1 MDPYFRMLY
10 SKRSTAYYLFENWPE
25 KIEINTEK
33 NNIYSKYKTTL
44 LEAIDRSSQNAF
56 FESFLNRNSNKKQ
69 EPSGTLTT
77 AKTVPLGKSFKTD
90 KRN

>member
-33 NNIYSKYKTTL
+33 DNIYSKYKTTL
-44 LEAIDRSSQNAF
+44 LAAILLKTHF
-56 FESFLNRNSNKKQ
+56 SNHFRT
-69 EPSGTLTT
+69 ET
-77 AKTVPLGKSFKTD
+77 
-90 KRN
+90 